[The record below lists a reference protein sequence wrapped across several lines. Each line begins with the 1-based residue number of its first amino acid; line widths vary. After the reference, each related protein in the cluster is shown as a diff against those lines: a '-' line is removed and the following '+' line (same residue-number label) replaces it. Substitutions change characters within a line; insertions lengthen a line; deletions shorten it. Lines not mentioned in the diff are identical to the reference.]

1 MPTPAIF
8 TETQRWR
15 GQCDSVPD
23 TKGNRPVRKIAICL
37 ALVACSSTSGCIAL
51 LAGAAGA
58 GTVACTE
65 KEIDCP
71 VD

>member
-1 MPTPAIF
+1 ML
-8 TETQRWR
+8 
-15 GQCDSVPD
+15 
-23 TKGNRPVRKIAICL
+23 IAF
-37 ALVACSSTSGCIAL
+37 ALVANLGASGCVAL

-65 KEIDCP
+65 KELDCP

>member
-1 MPTPAIF
+1 MKKLFVA
-8 TETQRWR
+8 
-15 GQCDSVPD
+15 
-23 TKGNRPVRKIAICL
+23 A
-37 ALVACSSTSGCIAL
+37 ALTATAFATSGCVAL

-65 KEIDCP
+65 REIDCP

>member
-1 MPTPAIF
+1 
-8 TETQRWR
+8 
-15 GQCDSVPD
+15 V
-23 TKGNRPVRKIAICL
+23 KKILIAVTLLCGFGASGCV
-37 ALVACSSTSGCIAL
+37 ALV
-51 LAGAAGA
+51 AGAAGA

>member
-1 MPTPAIF
+1 MKKSLMAF
-8 TETQRWR
+8 TL
-15 GQCDSVPD
+15 
-23 TKGNRPVRKIAICL
+23 L
-37 ALVACSSTSGCIAL
+37 AAFTTSGCVAL
-51 LAGAAGA
+51 VAGAAGA

>member
-1 MPTPAIF
+1 M
-8 TETQRWR
+8 
-15 GQCDSVPD
+15 
-23 TKGNRPVRKIAICL
+23 RKIAICL

>member
-1 MPTPAIF
+1 M
-8 TETQRWR
+8 
-15 GQCDSVPD
+15 
-23 TKGNRPVRKIAICL
+23 RKMLVAFVLMAGLGASGCV
-37 ALVACSSTSGCIAL
+37 ALV
-51 LAGAAGA
+51 AGAAGA

>member
-1 MPTPAIF
+1 
-8 TETQRWR
+8 
-15 GQCDSVPD
+15 
-23 TKGNRPVRKIAICL
+23 VRKVFISL
-37 ALVACSSTSGCIAL
+37 ALFAGLGASGCVAL
-51 LAGAAGA
+51 IAGAAGA